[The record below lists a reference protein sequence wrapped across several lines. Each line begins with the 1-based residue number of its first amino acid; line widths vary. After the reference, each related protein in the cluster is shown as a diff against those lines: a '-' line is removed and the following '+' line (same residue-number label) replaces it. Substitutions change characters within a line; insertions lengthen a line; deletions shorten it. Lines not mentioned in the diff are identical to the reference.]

1 MTRSAS
7 DTFDSVDRVS
17 TLRAGSPSMIG
28 RLPMNVLVAG
38 LLRLMAAQFNLRPSL
53 RRYLRCRDGWINFAV
68 GFQTDTG
75 SVTQSIRFRDGRV
88 RVAATIPG
96 DVDVVLRFAND
107 ATLREM
113 LASTPN
119 ESLTLILRNRMIVD
133 GNLAFLQAFNFFVSL
148 LLGKRHQR
156 MLDRA
161 REQEAESRRR
171 QYGSSNSDLVEELAE
186 RRRYRLT
193 AAHRDAGVQWLPD
206 PYLSTYSLEDFPRL
220 GESLRAHFDVTPE
233 ICAERP
239 RLLTEWYRR
248 NGFETD
254 TSGRPW
260 NPEIR
265 QARAFKYLM
274 ERRAPIIA
282 ENSLIAGTSTSKQPT
297 GVIIYPDAQG
307 VMIWGELLSVAKR
320 GLNPYRISPQDL
332 ETLHDVFPYWAKRNF
347 REWVRRDHG
356 NPLCLAID
364 TRWAFYFVWKS
375 VGISHTVPD
384 FRRLLQRGTDGVRA
398 DIATQLAADGALD
411 DARANALRAMRIS
424 LEGVDAYAANLS
436 REARRLADDTS
447 EPRRASELLRLAEIC
462 GRVPAQAPTTLDEAV
477 NALWILWVALHM
489 ESTNTGLSLG
499 RLDQLLQPYFA
510 ADMARLSTQAERDA
524 YLRYAIELVGCFYM
538 RGTDHLPLVPDLG
551 NYLFGGSS
559 SDQAITLG
567 GVTPEGTDAV
577 NDMTYICLKVTEM
590 LCIRDPNV
598 NARFHPHGNSDTYL
612 KRLCEVNFITAA
624 TPSMHN
630 DEAMFS
636 ALAPHGYPLED
647 VRDWSATGCVEPTL
661 SGKHMGH
668 TGAILMNLVAGL
680 EMALNDG
687 RHPGMGWDLGPR
699 TGRVEHGDFATFDDF
714 FAAYAAQQRFLIGQA
729 VELNDMLARAHA
741 RYRPTPLLSAMT
753 DGCIHNGRDVTAGG
767 ALYNTSGS
775 SNIGLADVVD
785 SLLAIKT
792 LVFDERRV
800 RFADLKR
807 AIDSDFAAD
816 PELHALVQKG
826 VAHFGSGDA
835 GAIDMAQR
843 VMRLVHDTYNGHT
856 NPRGGKYTS
865 GFWSMSQHVA
875 YGTLS
880 GALPSGRRAHKAFTP
895 GLTPHPGA
903 SKSFLDNIRDVAR
916 LDPRTMDNNIAFNVK
931 LTPCASDT
939 REDVVNH
946 MRAYVRTY
954 FEQGGMQMQFNVV
967 TADVLKDAMA
977 NPENYKNLLVR
988 ISGYNAYFVTL
999 NRDMQIELIERAEYG
1014 V

>member
-1 MTRSAS
+1 
-7 DTFDSVDRVS
+7 
-17 TLRAGSPSMIG
+17 MIG
-28 RLPMNVLVAG
+28 RLPTNVLLAG
-38 LLRLMAAQFNLRPSL
+38 LLRLMAAQFNLRPAL
-53 RRYLRCRDGWINFAV
+53 RRYLRCSDGWINFSV
-68 GFQTDTG
+68 GFRTDTG
-75 SVTQSIRFRDGRV
+75 SVERSIRFRDGRV
-88 RVAATIPG
+88 RAGAGIAA

-119 ESLTLILRNRMIVD
+119 ESLTLILRNRMIVE
-133 GNLAFLQAFNFFVSL
+133 GNLAYLQAFNFFVSL

-156 MLDRA
+156 VLDRA
-161 REQEAESRRR
+161 REQEAASRRR
-171 QYGSSNSDLVEELAE
+171 QYGSAKPELARE
-186 RRRYRLT
+186 LAARRRYRLR
-193 AAHRDAGVQWLPD
+193 AGQRDPGVQWLAD
-206 PYLSTYSLEDFPRL
+206 PYLSTYSLEEFPRL
-220 GESLRAHFDVTPE
+220 RDLLRTHFEVTPE

-239 RLLTEWYRR
+239 RLLTEWHRR
-248 NGFETD
+248 NGFEVD
-254 TSGRPW
+254 ASGRPW

-265 QARAFKYLM
+265 QALALKYLM

-282 ENSLIAGTSTSKQPT
+282 EQSLVAGTSTSKQPT
-297 GVIIYPDAQG
+297 GVVIYPDAQG

-320 GLNPYRISPQDL
+320 GLNPYRISRQDL
-332 ETLHDVFPYWAKRNF
+332 ETLHDVFPFWAERNF

-356 NPLCLAID
+356 DPRCLAID
-364 TRWAFYFVWKS
+364 SRWGFYFVWKS

-384 FRRLLQRGTDGVRA
+384 FRRLLERGIDGVIA
-398 DIATQLAADGALD
+398 DIGAGLNDRALD
-411 DARANALRAMRIS
+411 DAQANTLHAMRIS
-424 LEGVDAYAANLS
+424 LEGVNAYAANLAG
-436 REARRLADDTS
+436 EARRLAGSTT
-447 EPRRASELLRLAEIC
+447 EPRRASELLRLAAIC
-462 GRVPAQAPTTLDEAV
+462 GRVPAQPPTTLDEAV

-489 ESTNTGLSLG
+489 ENTNTGLSLG

-510 ADMARLSTQAERDA
+510 ADMARLGTQAERDA
-524 YLRYAIELVGCFYM
+524 YLRHAIELVGCLYM

-567 GVTPEGTDAV
+567 GLTPEGSDAV

-598 NARFHPHGNSDTYL
+598 NARFHPRGNSDTYL

-630 DEAMFS
+630 DEAVFR
-636 ALAPHGYPLED
+636 ALAQHGYPQPD

-661 SGKHMGH
+661 SGRHMGH
-668 TGAILMNLVAGL
+668 TGAILMNLVAAL

-699 TGRVEHGDFATFDDF
+699 TGRVEEGAFATFDEF

-729 VELNDMLARAHA
+729 VELNGMLGRAHA

-753 DGCIHNGRDVTAGG
+753 DGCLRSGRDVTAGG

-785 SLLAIKT
+785 SLMAIKR
-792 LVFDERRV
+792 LVFEERRV
-800 RFADLKR
+800 SFPDLKR
-807 AIDSDFAAD
+807 AIDADFLEH
-816 PELHALVQKG
+816 PELHALVQTR
-826 VAHFGSGDA
+826 VPHFGSGDP
-835 GAIDMAQR
+835 GAIEMARR
-843 VMRLVHDTYNGHT
+843 VMRLVHDTYAEHT
-856 NPRGGKYTS
+856 NARGGKYTA

-880 GALPSGRRAHKAFTP
+880 GALPSGRRARKAFTP
-895 GLTPHPGA
+895 GLTPHAGA
-903 SKSFLDNIRDVAR
+903 SKSLLDNLRDVAC
-916 LDPRTMDNNIAFNVK
+916 LDPHAMDNNIAFNVK
-931 LTPCASDT
+931 LIPSASDS
-939 REDVVNH
+939 REDMVDR

-967 TADVLKDAMA
+967 TADVLRDAMA
-977 NPENYKNLLVR
+977 HPDNYKNLLVR

-999 NRDMQIELIERAEYG
+999 NRDMQIELIERAEYA